1 MHRPS
6 ASVLV
11 LAALAAGCGADAE
24 QTSRAAGGPPWFE
37 ECAGERGLS
46 FEHRSGH
53 RERHLL
59 PEIMCG
65 GAALFDMDGDG
76 DLDAYLVQ
84 AGSLPGTED
93 RPGNRLYANRGDGT
107 FDDVTKGSGAEV
119 RGYGMGVAAGDYDDD
134 GLTDLYVTNVGKNAL
149 LHNEGGGR
157 FADVTDRAGV
167 GDANWGSSAAFLD
180 YDADGDLDLFVV
192 NYVRWSIAVEHDCE
206 APRGGAD
213 YCSPK
218 SYAAPT
224 PAVLYRN
231 DGGGRFTD
239 VSVAAG
245 LHTALGNGLGVVCGD
260 FDGDGREDVFVA
272 NDGTP
277 NQLWIQRADGV
288 FEDRALA
295 SGCAMDMD
303 GVAKAGMGVDAADLD
318 DDGDL
323 DILVANLAGE
333 TDSYYV
339 NRRGQ
344 FSDRAA
350 TAGIAAA
357 TSAFT
362 RFGIGLVDFDDDG
375 FLDLFVATG
384 RVTRSPDPAADPFA
398 EENLLFRGAAGGR
411 FTEVLPRGGTAKRL
425 VFTSRAAAIGDVDGD
440 GALDVLVLNRD
451 APAHLFRNVVPH
463 RGHWLTIRVAAKSG
477 RDALGAVVSMHAGGR
492 RVVRHVH
499 SAYGYCTAND
509 PRVHVGLGATEGV
522 TDVEVRWVGGAREA
536 FDVTGCDKVVTL
548 KRGTGRAVPE
558 DRR

>member
-1 MHRPS
+1 MSRP
-6 ASVLV
+6 AARWIA
-11 LAALAAGCGADAE
+11 LAALAAGCGEGAE
-24 QTSRAAGGPPWFE
+24 TAARAKAGPPWFE
-37 ECAGERGLS
+37 ECASSRGLV

-53 RERHLL
+53 RERFLL

-93 RPGNRLYANRGDGT
+93 RPGNRLFANRGDGT
-107 FDDVTKGSGAEV
+107 FDDVTDGSGAQV
-119 RGYGMGVAAGDYDDD
+119 GGYGMGVAAGDYDDD

-149 LHNEGGGR
+149 LHNLGGGR

-167 GDANWGSSAAFLD
+167 GDSNWSSSAAFVD

-192 NYVRWSIAVEHDCE
+192 NYVRWSPAAEHDCD

-218 SYAAPT
+218 SYSAPT

-231 DGGGRFTD
+231 DGNGRFTD
-239 VSVAAG
+239 VSEAAG
-245 LHTALGNGLGVVCGD
+245 LRTAFGNGLGVVCAD

-277 NQLWIQRADGV
+277 NQLWIQRQDGT

-303 GVAKAGMGVDAADLD
+303 GVAKAGMGVEAADVD
-318 DDGDL
+318 DDGDFDL
-323 DILVANLAGE
+323 LVANLAGE
-333 TDSYYV
+333 TDSLYR
-339 NRRGQ
+339 NQRGQ

-357 TSAFT
+357 TSQFT

-384 RVTRSPDPAADPFA
+384 RVTRSSDPDADPYS

-411 FTEVLPRGGTAKRL
+411 LTEVLPRGGTTRRF
-425 VFTSRAAAIGDVDGD
+425 VCTSRAAAIGDVDGD
-440 GALDVLVLNRD
+440 GALDVLVVNRD
-451 APAHLFRNVVPH
+451 APAHLLRNVAPQ
-463 RGHWLTIRVAAKSG
+463 RGHWLSLRVQEKSG
-477 RDALGAVVSMHAGGR
+477 RDALGAVVTMDAGGR
-492 RVVRHVH
+492 RITRLVH
-499 SAYGYCTAND
+499 SAFGYCTAND
-509 PRVHVGLGATEGV
+509 PRVHVGLGGATGV
-522 TDVEVRWVGGAREA
+522 ANVVVRWVGGTREA
-536 FDVTGCDKVVTL
+536 FDVPACDRVVTL
-548 KRGTGRAVPE
+548 KRGTGHPAPE
-558 DRR
+558 ERR

>member
-1 MHRPS
+1 VPRTT
-6 ASVLV
+6 ARWIA
-11 LAALAAGCGADAE
+11 LAALAAGCGAGGE
-24 QTSRAAGGPPWFE
+24 PAAREGAGPPWFE
-37 ECAGERGLS
+37 ECAGERGLE

-53 RERHLL
+53 RDRFLL

-93 RPGNRLYANRGDGT
+93 RPGNRLFANRGDGR

-119 RGYGMGVAAGDYDDD
+119 GGYGMGVAAGDYDDD
-134 GLTDLYVTNVGKNAL
+134 GRTDLYVTNVGRNAL

-157 FADVTDRAGV
+157 FADVTARAGV
-167 GDANWGSSAAFLD
+167 GDENWGSSAAFLD

-192 NYVRWSIAVEHDCE
+192 NYVRWSRAAEHDCD

-213 YCSPK
+213 YCSPR
-218 SYAAPT
+218 SYGAPT

-239 VSVAAG
+239 VSLAAG
-245 LHTALGNGLGVVCGD
+245 LHTAFGNGLGVVCGD

-277 NQLWIQRADGV
+277 NQLWMQRADGT

-295 SGCAMDMD
+295 CGCAMDMD
-303 GVAKAGMGVDAADLD
+303 GMAKAGMGVDAADVD

-323 DILVANLAGE
+323 DLLVANLAGE
-333 TDSYYV
+333 TDSLYR
-339 NRRGQ
+339 NQRGQ
-344 FSDRAA
+344 FADRAA

-357 TSAFT
+357 TSPFT

-384 RVTRSPDPAADPFA
+384 RVTRSTDPTADPYA
-398 EENLLFRGAAGGR
+398 EENLLFRGSAGGR
-411 FTEVLPRGGTAKRL
+411 FAEVLPRGGTARRL

-440 GALDVLVLNRD
+440 GALDVLVVNRD
-451 APAHLFRNVVPH
+451 APAHLLRNVVPH
-463 RGHWLTIRVAAKSG
+463 RGHWLSLRVEEKSG
-477 RDALGAVVSMHAGGR
+477 RDALGAVVSLQAGGR
-492 RVVRHVH
+492 RITRTVH

-509 PRVHVGLGATEGV
+509 PRVHVGLGAATAV

-536 FDVTGCDKVVTL
+536 FDVTGCDRVLTL
-548 KRGTGRAVPE
+548 KRGTGRPVPE
-558 DRR
+558 ERR